1 MLLNWFECLICWIIC
16 KWVCHSQK
24 SAQVWKRISKRRKF
38 LWKESVSSRKFSK
51 WGKFPFKETYFFKNG
66 TYLHM
71 LSYMIIE
78 SLSKE
83 WACMWWNHIF
93 KESFKTFGLRIKE
106 ALYQAKME
114 CTALKL
120 RLCEGVVMLCESKS

>member
-1 MLLNWFECLICWIIC
+1 
-16 KWVCHSQK
+16 
-24 SAQVWKRISKRRKF
+24 
-38 LWKESVSSRKFSK
+38 
-51 WGKFPFKETYFFKNG
+51 
-66 TYLHM
+66 
-71 LSYMIIE
+71 
-78 SLSKE
+78 
-83 WACMWWNHIF
+83 MWWNHIF